1 MKLFKGV
8 LLFALAGAIWST
20 SAMIKSHRLNDLV
33 ANGKIPYGPI
43 PREVSDYYSY
53 NGLHSAFNSRVELR
67 RADEFTKDEF
77 ENLIL
82 NSLDSKDR
90 ENFRQHL
97 ASTLN
102 FSVDYQI
109 DPFWIISVMM
119 VESRFQLKATSN
131 KNALGLMQIQPDTAE
146 HLYQLMRKKV
156 SDEQVGENLHQP
168 DENIEVGI
176 FYLKKLLQ
184 NFRLNYRLATIAYNV
199 GPNKLKNRLEE
210 NDIDT
215 VNFSYLLKVQESY
228 QVLTKV
234 FIHELKKHPRPY
246 ELTYVVLRGES
257 HLLEDR
263 LLGFYVA
270 SQPALNDQLL
280 LTSENL
286 STHPPQS
293 LAF

>member
-1 MKLFKGV
+1 MNFNYFIVLIQLYKIEYNKKPLYIQTLKGQTKQGFV
-8 LLFALAGAIWST
+8 KT
-20 SAMIKSHRLNDLV
+20 VKKYYCDLMFDKNAETLV
-33 ANGKIPYGPI
+33 NW
-43 PREVSDYYSY
+43 
-53 NGLHSAFNSRVELR
+53 
-67 RADEFTKDEF
+67 F
-77 ENLIL
+77 ENLEERCRKLIYEKRDAWFQ
-82 NSLDSKDR
+82 NS
-90 ENFRQHL
+90 
-97 ASTLN
+97 
-102 FSVDYQI
+102 
-109 DPFWIISVMM
+109 
-119 VESRFQLKATSN
+119 
-131 KNALGLMQIQPDTAE
+131 
-146 HLYQLMRKKV
+146 
-156 SDEQVGENLHQP
+156 
-168 DENIEVGI
+168 
-176 FYLKKLLQ
+176 
-184 NFRLNYRLATIAYNV
+184 
-199 GPNKLKNRLEE
+199 LEE